1 MYSLEEAARFCGVA
15 DGLPPFGQKNGQMK
29 DYWELTNKWWI
40 TFGLMSKTVDASEGV
55 DCEILREAL

>member
-29 DYWELTNKWWI
+29 DHWELTNKWWI
-40 TFGLMSKTVDASEGV
+40 TYVFMSKNVESSQGV
-55 DCEILREAL
+55 D